1 MLTIIEAEHQ
11 SATLYARVVQASA
24 ASGELVI
31 SGEPTDEQ
39 IRAAANCQLAA
50 PEIGDY
56 SHYVVVWDNKTIKD
70 KKWHIE
76 VAASNVIQDFAGDL
90 NGVVDRLEM
99 CNPGARCSIARI
111 SDNRV
116 FFEGTVSRVID
127 EIRFRMR

>member
-1 MLTIIEAEHQ
+1 MLTIIEADHQ

-24 ASGELVI
+24 ASGELVVP
-31 SGEPTDEQ
+31 GEPTDEE

-56 SHYVVVWDNKTIKD
+56 SNYVVVWENKTIKD
-70 KKWHIE
+70 KWHIE
-76 VAASNVIQDFAGDL
+76 VAASNVVLDTAGDL
-90 NGVVDRLEM
+90 NGVVKRLEM

-116 FFEGTVSRVID
+116 FFEGTVSGVIE